1 MRFKK
6 AAVMVLAASLV
17 MTPFT
22 ANSSYVSA
30 NETTKVEIQG
40 LIFKD
45 MSEDDTTDNKTTV
58 DNSSV
63 NVSSQT
69 IQKIIPT
76 QKVHLYQLQTH
87 LTKRKRTKLLKKKK
101 RRWRR
106 V

>member
-40 LIFKD
+40 L
-45 MSEDDTTDNKTTV
+45 
-58 DNSSV
+58 
-63 NVSSQT
+63 
-69 IQKIIPT
+69 
-76 QKVHLYQLQTH
+76 
-87 LTKRKRTKLLKKKK
+87 
-101 RRWRR
+101 
-106 V
+106 